1 MSSRALTQFDR
12 GVQAVLRVERKA
24 IRRGLKIIEQGAIDA
39 TTIDNDGN
47 PVDPNMPETERLRGK
62 RLRVAQDMRKSRRDS
77 PVYIDV
83 LSRRIESAEKADAL
97 ANVGSP
103 RPLNIG
109 VVNIVVP
116 QQQYETI
123 DVTASP
129 TEKK

>member
-1 MSSRALTQFDR
+1 MSKALSSLDR

-24 IRRGLKIIEQGAIDA
+24 IRKGLKIVEQGAIDA

-47 PVDPNMPETERLRGK
+47 PVDPATPEQERLKGK

-83 LSRRIESAEKADAL
+83 LTRRIESAEKADAM
-97 ANVGSP
+97 ANQGSP

-109 VVNIVVP
+109 SVTIVVAAP
-116 QQQYETI
+116 QYETI

>member
-1 MSSRALTQFDR
+1 VSKALSSLER

-24 IRRGLKIIEQGAIDA
+24 IRKGLKVIEQGALDA
-39 TTIDNDGN
+39 TSIDDAGN
-47 PVDPNMPETERLRGK
+47 PVAPDVEPLTGK
-62 RLRVAQDMRKSRRDS
+62 RLRVAKDMRLSRRDS

-83 LSRRIESAEKADAL
+83 LTRRIEGAEKADAL
-97 ANVGSP
+97 AGNGAP

-116 QQQYETI
+116 QQRYETI

>member
-1 MSSRALTQFDR
+1 LSTKALSSLER

-24 IRRGLKIIEQGAIDA
+24 IRKGLKVIEQGALDA
-39 TTIDNDGN
+39 TTIDNDGI
-47 PVDPNMPETERLRGK
+47 PVSPDAEPLAGK
-62 RLRVAQDMRKSRRDS
+62 RLRVALDMRKSRRDS

-83 LSRRIESAEKADAL
+83 LTRRIEGAEKADAL
-97 ANVGSP
+97 ANVGAP
-103 RPLNIG
+103 RALNIG

-116 QQQYETI
+116 QRQYETI

>member
-1 MSSRALTQFDR
+1 MSKALSVRER
-12 GVQAVLRVERKA
+12 GMQTMLRVERLA
-24 IRRGLKIIEQGAIDA
+24 IRRGLKVIERGAFDA
-39 TTIDNDGN
+39 TTIDDEGN
-47 PVDPNMPETERLRGK
+47 PVAPDVEPLTGK
-62 RLRVAQDMRKSRRDS
+62 RKRVALDMRQSRRNS

-83 LSRRIESAEKADAL
+83 LTRRIESAEKADAI
-97 ANVGSP
+97 ANQGAP

-129 TEKK
+129 TERK

>member
-1 MSSRALTQFDR
+1 MSKSLSVLDR

-24 IRRGLKIIEQGAIDA
+24 IKRGLKIIEQGAVDA
-39 TTIDNDGN
+39 TGIDDAGI
-47 PVDPNMPETERLRGK
+47 PVSPDVEPLKGR
-62 RLRVAQDMRKSRRDS
+62 RLRVALDMRSSRRDS

-83 LSRRIESAEKADAL
+83 LTRRVESAEKADAMSNQG
-97 ANVGSP
+97 AP